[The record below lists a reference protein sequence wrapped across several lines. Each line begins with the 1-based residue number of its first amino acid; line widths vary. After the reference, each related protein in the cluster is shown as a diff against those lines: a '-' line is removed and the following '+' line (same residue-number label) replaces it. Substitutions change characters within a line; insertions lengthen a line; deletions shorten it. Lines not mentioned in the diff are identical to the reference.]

1 MIRHEKLDK
10 MADLDKFFAKAKLR
24 LEDIQIV
31 HVSTKM
37 AGFYMVF
44 YDDGL
49 PYPEKGTSKRPGVK
63 TVKEDFNPAALV
75 KDVDTAE
82 QLYKIPAKPEDEIV
96 LTPVDKV
103 QQGIEET

>member
-1 MIRHEKLDK
+1 MIKHERLDD
-10 MADLDKFFAKAKLR
+10 MAELDKFFAKAKLR

-31 HVSTKM
+31 RVNSKM

-49 PYPEKGTSKRPGVK
+49 PYPEKGAAKRHVGK
-63 TVKEDFNPAALV
+63 TAKGDAAPEV
-75 KDVDTAE
+75 VDAAE

-96 LTPVDKV
+96 LTPVDK
-103 QQGIEET
+103 G

>member
-1 MIRHEKLDK
+1 MIKHEKLND
-10 MADLDKFFAKAKLR
+10 MAELDKFFAKAKLR

-31 HVSTKM
+31 RVSTKM

-49 PYPEKGTSKRPGVK
+49 PYPEKGKPARTS
-63 TVKEDFNPAALV
+63 TSA
-75 KDVDTAE
+75 KDE
-82 QLYKIPAKPEDEIV
+82 EIV

-103 QQGIEET
+103 QQGSEET

>member
-1 MIRHEKLDK
+1 MIKHEKLGD
-10 MADLDKFFAKAKLR
+10 MAELDKFFAKAKLR

-31 HVSTKM
+31 RVNSKM

-49 PYPEKGTSKRPGVK
+49 PYPEKGTSKRSGGK
-63 TVKEDFNPAALV
+63 TVAGDAAPELLG

-96 LTPVDKV
+96 LTPVDK
-103 QQGIEET
+103 G

>member
-1 MIRHEKLDK
+1 MIKHEKLGD
-10 MADLDKFFAKAKLR
+10 MAELDKFFAKAKLR

-31 HVSTKM
+31 RVNTKM

-49 PYPEKGTSKRPGVK
+49 PYPEKGAPKRPGIK
-63 TVKEDFNPAALV
+63 TVNEDFTPEVLV

-96 LTPVDKV
+96 LTPVDK
-103 QQGIEET
+103 G

>member
-1 MIRHEKLDK
+1 MIKHEKLGD
-10 MADLDKFFAKAKLR
+10 MAELDKFFAKAKLR
-24 LEDIQIV
+24 LDDIQIV
-31 HVSTKM
+31 RVNTKM

-49 PYPEKGTSKRPGVK
+49 PYPEKGVPKRPGVK

-82 QLYKIPAKPEDEIV
+82 QLYKIPAQPEDEIV
-96 LTPVDKV
+96 LTPVDKEV
-103 QQGIEET
+103 